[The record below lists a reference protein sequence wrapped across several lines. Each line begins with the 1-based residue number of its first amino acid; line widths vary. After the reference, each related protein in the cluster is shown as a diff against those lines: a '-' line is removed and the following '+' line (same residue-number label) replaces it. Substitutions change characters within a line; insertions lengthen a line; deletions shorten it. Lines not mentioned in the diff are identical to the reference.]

1 MNIVLLGAAGSG
13 KGTQCEILT
22 KKLNIPSISI
32 GDLFRQNIK
41 NKTPIGVV
49 AEGFV
54 NSGILVPDDIVL
66 KMLQER
72 LSKPDCKN
80 GYLLDGYPRTLKQA
94 EMLQKISKID
104 VVINIKTSNHLLLNR
119 IMGRR
124 ICKNCNSTLHIDFLD
139 NKERCP
145 KCGSSIEMRKDD
157 ADKTAV
163 ERRLKMY
170 EENIEPLLTFY
181 KKQNILHEVSSDEG
195 KEETFNQISQ
205 VLKI

>member
-94 EMLQKISKID
+94 ELLQKISKID

-124 ICKNCNSTLHIDFLD
+124 ICKNCSSTLHIDFLE

-145 KCGSSIEMRKDD
+145 KCGSEIEMRKDD

-170 EENIEPLLTFY
+170 EENIEPLLAFY

>member
-22 KKLNIPSISI
+22 KNLNIPSISI

-94 EMLQKISKID
+94 ELLQQISKID

-139 NKERCP
+139 DKEKCP
-145 KCGSSIEMRKDD
+145 KCGSAIEMRKDD

-181 KKQNILHEVSSDEG
+181 KKQNILHEVFSDEG
-195 KEETFNQISQ
+195 KEETFKQISQ